1 MLCDVLVFGRTW
13 YSSEAVSLHLQSQV
27 VRRYYHVCVLLHTFR
42 WNLSIMGIR
51 TQFTHWCH
59 QFTCACDFFCFF
71 FILGFCCFS
80 FCTSSIFFP
89 ALVIRLYV
97 LVRRLHVF
105 IHHYDYSN
113 TSIFVIV
120 SFSVINVVVFWFV
133 ILTFGFDIFYFF
145 GLQRVSM
152 IPSICKM

>member
-1 MLCDVLVFGRTW
+1 MVFVRSSFFTFTISSSASLLPCLCPSSYFPMESFYYGYPDPVYALVSPIYMCMW
-13 YSSEAVSLHLQSQV
+13 
-27 VRRYYHVCVLLHTFR
+27 
-42 WNLSIMGIR
+42 
-51 TQFTHWCH
+51 
-59 QFTCACDFFCFF
+59 FFLFF